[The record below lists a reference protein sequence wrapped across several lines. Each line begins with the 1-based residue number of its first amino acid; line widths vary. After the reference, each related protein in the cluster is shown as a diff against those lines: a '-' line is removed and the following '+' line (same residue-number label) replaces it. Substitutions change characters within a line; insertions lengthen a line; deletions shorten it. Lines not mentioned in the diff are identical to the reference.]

1 MTRIRRG
8 LLLLALTAAV
18 VLAGSA
24 GSAFASFADTASI
37 SLGTVSTANV
47 AAPTSIVGHVTCAS
61 PNATM
66 QVTWVQSPSIR
77 ISGYRVSVYF
87 SDGFVQTATVAS
99 SATSWSVSTSLFNVT
114 AYSVRYSVTTLTD
127 YGWTKESALTG
138 SFQC

>member
-18 VLAGSA
+18 VLAGST
-24 GSAFASFADTASI
+24 GSALASFADTASI
-37 SLGTVSTANV
+37 SLGGVSTTNV
-47 AAPTSIVGHVTCAS
+47 AAPGSVVGNVTCAS

-66 QVTWVQSPSIR
+66 QVTWQTSTSTRV
-77 ISGYRVSVYF
+77 SGYRISVYY
-87 SDGFVQTATVAS
+87 SDGFVQTANVAS
-99 SATSWSVSTSLFNVT
+99 TATSWSVSTSLFNVT

>member
-18 VLAGSA
+18 VLAGST
-24 GSAFASFADTASI
+24 GSAFASFSTTSSI
-37 SLGTVSTANV
+37 SLGTVATANV
-47 AAPTSIVGHVTCAS
+47 LAPTSIVGKVTCTS

-66 QVTWVQSPSIR
+66 QVTWVKSTSTR
-77 ISGYRVSVYF
+77 ISGYRVSVYY
-87 SDGFVQTATVAS
+87 SDGYVQTADTAS
-99 SATSWSVSTSLFNVT
+99 TATSWSVPTALFNVT